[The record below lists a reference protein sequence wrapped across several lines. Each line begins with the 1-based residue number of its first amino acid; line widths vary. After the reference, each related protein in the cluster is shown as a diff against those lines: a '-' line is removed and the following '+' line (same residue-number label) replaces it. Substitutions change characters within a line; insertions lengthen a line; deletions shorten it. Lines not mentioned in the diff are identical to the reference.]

1 QVTAAVQAGRYHA
14 ENVAYYT
21 PKSWK
26 VRRGT
31 GAR

>member
-1 QVTAAVQAGRYHA
+1 MNQVTAAVQAARYHA
-14 ENVAYYT
+14 ENLAYYT

-31 GAR
+31 